1 MSYFKTERYKPVRG
15 SGFLAGVIVATTD
28 QRVAVSNAAKNLV
41 AVSLSAP
48 PAMATQLLNQ
58 VSALLTV
65 VDSYQMWEAPGLF
78 SWSKYD
84 SSQTTRLNLTIA
96 RQNML
101 SRSGQGDRQW
111 TPQGPTNDT
120 DVNKLLAENV
130 ASPAFRQDVQKTAQE
145 MYEKSKKAVSSAFDI
160 GKYLVPLVVLG
171 FGGLWLANKAGGL
184 PRFSRA
190 PAPAANRGHKS
201 RALVTRF
208 SFNQGRYKPKRRNRR
223 SRSARS

>member
-65 VDSYQMWEAPGLF
+65 VDSYQPWEAPGFF
-78 SWSKYD
+78 SWGSFDD
-84 SSQTTRLNLTIA
+84 SQSVRLNLTIA

-101 SRSGQGDRQW
+101 TRSGQSDRQW
-111 TPQGPTNDT
+111 TPQGPTGPMN
-120 DVNKLLAENV
+120 VNREFGKNVKSDIIDPAVDKLVKGVNLG
-130 ASPAFRQDVQKTAQE
+130 
-145 MYEKSKKAVSSAFDI
+145 FDI

>member
-1 MSYFKTERYKPVRG
+1 
-15 SGFLAGVIVATTD
+15 
-28 QRVAVSNAAKNLV
+28 VSNAAKNLV

-65 VDSYQMWEAPGLF
+65 VDSYQPWEAPGFF
-78 SWSKYD
+78 SWGSFDD
-84 SSQTTRLNLTIA
+84 SQSVRLNLTIA

-101 SRSGQGDRQW
+101 TRSGQSDRQW
-111 TPQGPTNDT
+111 TPQGPTGPMN
-120 DVNKLLAENV
+120 VNREFGKNVKSDIIDPAVDKLVKGVNLG
-130 ASPAFRQDVQKTAQE
+130 
-145 MYEKSKKAVSSAFDI
+145 FDI